1 MMYFKDKEQHV
12 YAYTKSNIEQASRLT
27 ELEVLL
33 AEKEP
38 TYTRAYN
45 ALQAGLLELNEAMSR
60 YDSAIASEGPD
71 EDTSE
76 LENNVNEKAENY
88 NAALAIFSKIESEYI
103 PIKSEYDEIPLV
115 FFDIR
120 ENIQSMKKMTDKEVE
135 SYLNPPKS
143 KEQHTAEA
151 ERQKQSF
158 ADDAEKNII
167 ILERK
172 VKLNMATE
180 ADKNSLTAWEI
191 YSIQV
196 ADINTSLAPDINWP
210 QKP

>member
-1 MMYFKDKEQHV
+1 MKEAEPK
-12 YAYTKSNIEQASRLT
+12 YREASNNLQQAEIELKNAH
-27 ELEVLL
+27 EKL
-33 AEKEP
+33 AEAIKNEDEES
-38 TYTRAYN
+38 TILVLEANANVAEEKRNN
-45 ALQAGLLELNEAMSR
+45 ALIEFEI
-60 YDSAIASEGPD
+60 SA
-71 EDTSE
+71 
-76 LENNVNEKAENY
+76 
-88 NAALAIFSKIESEYI
+88 SKHR
-103 PIKSEYDEIPLV
+103 PLKKEYDAIPNG

-143 KEQHTAEA
+143 KEQHIAEA

-191 YSIQV
+191 YSIKI
-196 ADINTSLAPDINWP
+196 ADIDTSTAPDIDWP
-210 QKP
+210 QKS